1 MYLGARRRASQG
13 ARVWRGAWVPPLG
26 QAAAV
31 GVACWPRCRA
41 GRFSKLHCGSGL
53 SATMSGLE
61 IQQTPLWEWPIGH
74 DVGLGDSANSIVG
87 VAYRPRCRAWRFS
100 RESRPAGRSHRSGA
114 QTKQRLN
121 RWAQAVWWEW
131 PIGHDAELG
140 ASRGDAAGRPSP
152 PPAAAYDPPAP
163 APSAAS
169 GPRARQTSPSPAW
182 FRADRQWSRRCECH
196 PAGTYSPPA
205 SPP

>member
-41 GRFSKLHCGSGL
+41 WRFSKLHCGSGL

-74 DVGLGDSANSIVG
+74 DVELGDSANSIVG
-87 VAYRPRCRAWRFS
+87 VAYRPRCRAGKFS
-100 RESRPAGRSHRSGA
+100 KLHCGSGLSATMPSLEIQQGIAPGRALPQVGPSGLRVRHRLHCGSGLSATMSGWEIQQGIAPGRALPQVGRS
-114 QTKQRLN
+114 
-121 RWAQAVWWEW
+121 
-131 PIGHDAELG
+131 D
-140 ASRGDAAGRPSP
+140 
-152 PPAAAYDPPAP
+152 
-163 APSAAS
+163 
-169 GPRARQTSPSPAW
+169 
-182 FRADRQWSRRCECH
+182 
-196 PAGTYSPPA
+196 
-205 SPP
+205 